1 MNREPYPSD
10 LTDVQWEELAPL
22 IPLAKPGG
30 RPRTVDMREVIN
42 GILYVLRSGCT
53 WRMMPHD
60 LPPWSTAW
68 GYFRRWRKGGTWER
82 IHDTLRPK
90 VRELE
95 GREPT
100 PLSGHNRQPEREDH
114 RKRGPR
120 GYDAGKKVKGRK
132 RHIVVDTL
140 GLLLAVVVHPA
151 DIQDRDGAKLVLSK
165 LLGLFPT

>member
-1 MNREPYPSD
+1 MNRKSYPSD
-10 LTDVQWEELAPL
+10 LTDAQWLELAPL

-30 RPRTVDMREVIN
+30 RPRTVDLREVIN

-68 GYFRRWRKGGTWER
+68 GYFRRWRKDGAWER

-95 GREPT
+95 GRDPT
-100 PLSGHNRQPEREDH
+100 PSAAMIDRQSVKATEKGDH
-114 RKRGPR
+114 V
-120 GYDAGKKVKGRK
+120 AM
-132 RHIVVDTL
+132 TL
-140 GLLLAVVVHPA
+140 A
-151 DIQDRDGAKLVLSK
+151 RR
-165 LLGLFPT
+165 

>member
-10 LTDVQWEELAPL
+10 LTDVQYEELEPL

-30 RPRTVDMREVIN
+30 RPRRVDMREVIN

-68 GYFRRWRKGGTWER
+68 GYFRRWRKDGSWER
-82 IHDTLRPK
+82 IHDALRPR
-90 VRELE
+90 VREAE

-100 PLSGHNRQPEREDH
+100 PSAAIIDSQSVKTTEKGDH
-114 RKRGPR
+114 V
-120 GYDAGKKVKGRK
+120 AM
-132 RHIVVDTL
+132 TL
-140 GLLLAVVVHPA
+140 A
-151 DIQDRDGAKLVLSK
+151 RR
-165 LLGLFPT
+165 